1 MVKKVA
7 HLRESWGYGIHSKH
21 SLKILEFLIGANFD
35 DKITQTRIGKELNI
49 NLPRISEA
57 LESLKRNGMV
67 KSEKIKK
74 KWTTK
79 KRLALKPYILKLQIF
94 ALSLN
99 GLVYVL
105 ANKPSNWARITEV
118 IERQPELF
126 PPIFEHWAIFG
137 KFRAKSRA
145 MSALRSTF
153 EEGCK
158 NITVD
163 SMSAKQRA
171 PIKKA
176 PVSEIDLKRLRISR
190 KERDQLA
197 HLKKLPEGKSKE
209 SRHEAGMNESELK
222 RFLVSGFIRR
232 LFDSRS
238 RYHLLRKS
246 AEALSNSPELGMLIE
261 KVRKYLELNKTPE
274 ARRNFEFQTNMDRAI
289 SEVEKMIT

>member
-7 HLRESWGYGIHSKH
+7 HLRESWEYGIHSKH
-21 SLKILEFLIGANFD
+21 SLKILEFLVGANFD
-35 DKITQTRIGKELNI
+35 DEITQTRIERELEI
-49 NLPRISEA
+49 SRSRISEA
-57 LESLKRNGMV
+57 LESLKRDGLV
-67 KSEKIKK
+67 KTEKIEK
-74 KWTTK
+74 KWTK
-79 KRLALKPYILKLQIF
+79 KRLAPKPYSLLQVF

-105 ANKPSNWARITEV
+105 TNKPSNWARITEV

-126 PPIFEHWAIFG
+126 PPIFKHWALFS

-176 PVSEIDLKRLRISR
+176 PMSEIDLKRLRISR

-197 HLKKLPEGKSKE
+197 HLKKLPDGKGKE
-209 SRHEAGMNESELK
+209 SRYEAGMNESELK
-222 RFLVSGFIRR
+222 RLLVSGFIRR

-246 AEALSNSPELGMLIE
+246 AEALSNSPELGMLLE
-261 KVRKYLELNKTPE
+261 KVRKYLELTKIPA
-274 ARRNFEFQTNMDRAI
+274 ARRNFEFQTNMYKAI
-289 SEVEKMIT
+289 SEVEEMIT